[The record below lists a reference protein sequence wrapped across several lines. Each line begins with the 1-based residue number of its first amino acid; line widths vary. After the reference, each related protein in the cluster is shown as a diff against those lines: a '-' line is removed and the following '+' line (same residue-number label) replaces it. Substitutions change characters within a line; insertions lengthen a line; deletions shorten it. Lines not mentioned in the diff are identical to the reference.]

1 MNAQDTETE
10 ANYFAMHLLVPS
22 DRLRAELEKI
32 DGVDLADDNVT
43 QLRKLARRFGVS
55 ETVMAFRV
63 AEECGL

>member
-1 MNAQDTETE
+1 MSTPEIETE
-10 ANYFAMHLLVPS
+10 ANYFAMHLLVPA

-32 DGVDLADDNVT
+32 GGVDLADDKAT

-55 ETVMAFRV
+55 ETVMAFRI